1 MPMPRKGSR
10 RVEDPH
16 TADRLPRPTLG
27 EGKLQLLRKTS
38 RVAEIDH
45 GQACLSPLNRERKK
59 LLPHGTDFAFS

>member
-1 MPMPRKGSR
+1 MPRKGSR

>member
-1 MPMPRKGSR
+1 
-10 RVEDPH
+10 
-16 TADRLPRPTLG
+16 LG